1 MSRIKILRDEE
12 FGNNLVSLCMQCPEA
27 YCVESC
33 PTEALRRDEG
43 TGAVLVNNGLCTGCE
58 ACVVACPLGAIS
70 LDREKNIVFVCDLC
84 EGDPECV
91 KICDREAL
99 LVKEVERASSTRK
112 SFIEETSDRLLKMRG
127 ISESSG

>member
-1 MSRIKILRDEE
+1 
-12 FGNNLVSLCMQCPEA
+12 MQCPEA

-33 PTEALRRDEG
+33 PAEALRRDEG

-58 ACVVACPLGAIS
+58 ACIGACPLGAIS

-99 LVKEVERASSTRK
+99 LVKEVERASPTRK
-112 SFIEETSDRLLKMRG
+112 SFIEETSDRLVKMQG
-127 ISESSG
+127 ISKSGG